1 MFVNTH
7 IEWIVYDIMGQGG
20 CVDMKILVLNKN
32 LVERTV
38 IQQVVQQNSHE
49 IVSAENSET
58 AMQLL
63 REGDIRFIIADRV
76 ATDIDEKQFIKRV
89 RDAKPPFYI
98 YILLLTPKVQET
110 DITTPRTGAD
120 DFLHKPITPIELKS
134 RVHIG
139 ERILN
144 LGDSLALAKDTL
156 ERVAMYD
163 TLTGVLNQKA
173 FLAFSRG
180 ELERARRAQSPFSLV
195 ALDIDNFKAI
205 NDKYGQNIGNDVLN
219 VIAKAI
225 REKSRPYD
233 GVGRYEDD
241 LFIITLPGV
250 IGQDAEKIAERILK
264 GILNTNISLLNGTEL
279 NVSVSAGVISSI
291 RITAATEIDILIQ
304 HAKEAV
310 AHAKREGGNQSHM
323 VFV

>member
-1 MFVNTH
+1 
-7 IEWIVYDIMGQGG
+7 
-20 CVDMKILVLNKN
+20 MKILVLNKDMM
-32 LVERTV
+32 ERTV
-38 IQQVVQQNSHE
+38 IQQVLQHNNHE

-63 REGDIRFIIADRV
+63 QEGDIRFIIADRV
-76 ATDIDEKQFIKRV
+76 TTDVDEKQFIKRV
-89 RDAKPPFYI
+89 REAKPPFYI

-110 DITTPRTGAD
+110 DVTTPRTGAD

-180 ELERARRAQSPFSLV
+180 ELERARRAQSPFSLI

-264 GILNTNISLLNGTEL
+264 GILNTNISLLDGTEL
-279 NVSVSAGVISSI
+279 NVSVSAGIVSSI
-291 RITAATEIDILIQ
+291 RITAATEIDVLIQ